1 MKPEKIYTLS
11 DGRKIK
17 ASELAEILAI
27 TTRAARN
34 RLNKYSNVKQIFTT
48 TSQLQAEKAKIW
60 TLSNGIK
67 GTVHNLALESGLKEA
82 TIRQRLATTI
92 IAEKVFAKQTLQ
104 AQLYTLNDGSK
115 LTVQE
120 YATKMKISAQDAK
133 IEILDK
139 AINSEKNQK
148 HYLLDNGM
156 YVTIEDVMSTAGISI
171 TAARYRLNTS
181 KNASKVLRRS
191 YKNRDVHTIP
201 ASHHMF
207 KCNLTGSILKIAIG
221 T

>member
-1 MKPEKIYTLS
+1 
-11 DGRKIK
+11 
-17 ASELAEILAI
+17 
-27 TTRAARN
+27 
-34 RLNKYSNVKQIFTT
+34 
-48 TSQLQAEKAKIW
+48 
-60 TLSNGIK
+60 
-67 GTVHNLALESGLKEA
+67 
-82 TIRQRLATTI
+82 
-92 IAEKVFAKQTLQ
+92 
-104 AQLYTLNDGSK
+104 
-115 LTVQE
+115 
-120 YATKMKISAQDAK
+120 MKISAQDAK